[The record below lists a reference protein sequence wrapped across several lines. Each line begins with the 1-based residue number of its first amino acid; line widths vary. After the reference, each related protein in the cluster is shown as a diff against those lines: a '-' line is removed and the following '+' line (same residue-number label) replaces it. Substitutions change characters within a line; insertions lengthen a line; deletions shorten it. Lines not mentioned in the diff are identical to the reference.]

1 MKIRNRKQSFAFSQF
16 PSQIEFWERYLFF
29 LHFGLSKKI
38 FSLKNNIY
46 FFWKQ
51 KIREKNS
58 YQTYPK
64 NQFSKKIKKNVFKI
78 KNLFPKNCFHFL
90 KKICFLKLFSK
101 KKKSV
106 FKKCLQNFYKKKN
119 VCFFKKGKSETK
131 KKKYIYINVF
141 QSFSKEIFF
150 KNVFLHTKVCFQK
163 CFLKKIHAFQKK
175 KKVFKN
181 TFTALILSKKMFSS
195 FH

>member
-1 MKIRNRKQSFAFSQF
+1 M
-16 PSQIEFWERYLFF
+16 
-29 LHFGLSKKI
+29 
-38 FSLKNNIY
+38 
-46 FFWKQ
+46 
-51 KIREKNS
+51 
-58 YQTYPK
+58 
-64 NQFSKKIKKNVFKI
+64 FSKTILKKK
-78 KNLFPKNCFHFL
+78 KNLFSKNVY
-90 KKICFLKLFSK
+90 KIFIK
-101 KKKSV
+101 KK
-106 FKKCLQNFYKKKN
+106 

-131 KKKYIYINVF
+131 KKKYIYIYINVF